1 MTFKKLALA
10 AAIAAVPVAGF
21 SVETLED
28 ADLGSVTGQDGI
40 EIDINIG
47 VAGISTTNIYL
58 HDTDGLS
65 AGAGV
70 ISPSYSYDGAIV
82 ISGMN
87 IGVGG
92 AAIELRIDAGD
103 NAQSS
108 LGAPIL
114 NIAVAL
120 PSVLTI
126 NTGSLRVANSQIDD
140 ATSARGIHT
149 ATGTIL
155 NSMEIELGSTSLNIQ
170 LGNEAQTGS
179 VAGADMIVMSA
190 VVTGGILI
198 SNFALSDVNSTG
210 AIGAASINL
219 SNAGASAD
227 LNVAVDANVTA
238 AGLEIAVG
246 TLGTGGMDIE
256 IVDFYLGTSTDVIGD
271 ISILG
276 LNLTGTTVVI
286 SGK

>member
-140 ATSARGIHT
+140 TTSARGIHT

-256 IVDFYLGTSTDVIGD
+256 IVDFYLGTSTDIIGD

>member
-10 AAIAAVPVAGF
+10 VAIAAVPVAGF

-28 ADLGSVTGQDGI
+28 ADLGGVTGQDGI
-40 EIDINIG
+40 QIDINIG
-47 VAGISTTNIYL
+47 AAGISTTQIYV
-58 HDTDGLS
+58 HDTDGLNG
-65 AGAGV
+65 AYAGV
-70 ISPSYSYDGAIV
+70 PASYSYDGAIV

-92 AAIELRIDAGD
+92 AAIGLRIDAGD
-103 NAQSS
+103 NAISA
-108 LGAPIL
+108 GAPVL
-114 NIAVAL
+114 NIGVSL
-120 PSVLTI
+120 PATLTI
-126 NTGSLRVANSQIDD
+126 NTGALSVANSEIDELG
-140 ATSARGIHT
+140 RGIN
-149 ATGTIL
+149 AQTGAIL
-155 NSMEIELGSTSLNIQ
+155 NSMEIELGSTFLNIQ
-170 LGNEAQTGS
+170 LGNEEQTGAI
-179 VAGADMIVMSA
+179 AGSDMIVMNA
-190 VVTGGILI
+190 VVTGGVTI
-198 SNFALSDVNSTG
+198 NGFALNDINSGG
-210 AIGAASINL
+210 AIGASSINI

-227 LNVAVDANVTA
+227 LNIAVDADVTA
-238 AGLEIAVG
+238 AGLAIEVG